1 MRIVELNFQ
10 TGVPAQIADFKI
22 YFQTWTAPTTT
33 PYVHVS
39 TTTAPL
45 LSFWKTSFNVKALST
60 VYFEENLR
68 NSETQEYKK
77 ASEEYTKAVDSLKT
91 VMLNFFKIALF
102 NSHAPV
108 AQKIAD
114 QR

>member
-22 YFQTWTAPTTT
+22 YFQTWTPPTTT

-45 LSFWKTSFNVKALST
+45 LSFWKTSFNIRALST
-60 VYFEENLR
+60 VYFEQNLR
-68 NSETQEYKK
+68 DSETEEYKK
-77 ASEEYTKAVDSLKT
+77 ASEEYTKAVESLKT
-91 VMLNFFKIALF
+91 VRLFFEKSLVYMEYYMR
-102 NSHAPV
+102 S
-108 AQKIAD
+108 
-114 QR
+114 